1 MNKYESKAKA
11 IKALNTSYKNGFKDG
26 FESGYEKNIKTVL
39 RLSKELKRIKE
50 MTEDTLWNLDK
61 QATKDNGKVDTE
73 KFIKLILNEIRY
85 GGKTNDRNGIV

>member
-1 MNKYESKAKA
+1 MNKYESNAKA
-11 IKALNTSYKNGFKDG
+11 IKALNTSYRKGFNDGFKDG
-26 FESGYEKNIKTVL
+26 YDKNINIVM
-39 RLSKELKRIKE
+39 RLGKELKRIKE

-61 QATKDNGKVDTE
+61 QATKENGEVDTE

>member
-50 MTEDTLWNLDK
+50 MTEDDLWDFDK

-85 GGKTNDRNGIV
+85 GVDKNGIK

>member
-1 MNKYESKAKA
+1 MNKHESKAKS
-11 IKALNTSYKNGFKDG
+11 IKALNTSYRNGFKDG
-26 FESGYEKNIKTVL
+26 FKDGYEKNINTVM

-50 MTEDTLWNLDK
+50 MTEEDLWDFDK

-85 GGKTNDRNGIV
+85 GVDKNGIK

>member
-1 MNKYESKAKA
+1 MVLKADMK
-11 IKALNTSYKNGFKDG
+11 
-26 FESGYEKNIKTVL
+26 KNIKTVL

-50 MTEDTLWNLDK
+50 MTEDDLWDFDK

-85 GGKTNDRNGIV
+85 GVDKNGIK

>member
-39 RLSKELKRIKE
+39 HLSKELKRIKE
-50 MTEDTLWNLDK
+50 MTEDDLWDFDK

-85 GGKTNDRNGIV
+85 GVDKNGIKWNY